1 MRIDVKECARLLL
14 EQDDI
19 LILTHA
25 HPDGDTL
32 GCGFA
37 LCRALLQKGKFA
49 YVKNEADIPPK
60 YNYLFDD
67 IVPMKFTPRFV
78 VAVDVATEGLLGAI
92 QGKYHIDLCID
103 HHGTN
108 TDYADR
114 LLLDDGAAAASE
126 IIYKVI
132 REMGVPLDKGMANCL
147 YTGISTD
154 TGCFRYASATAES
167 YRIAADLIEAGADN
181 GRINR
186 VMFETKT
193 KTYARLE
200 RLALESMRFYLDERV
215 AIITVTQEMYH
226 LTGSNEQETE
236 GLAPLT
242 RQIEGVEVGIT
253 IREKPDGTCKASLR
267 TFESVNA
274 AEIAKAFGGGGHPQA
289 AACNLDMD
297 VKTARA
303 KLVITRE
310 RKAGHTGTLDPMATG
325 VLPVLLGGATR
336 FLDYLPDSNKRY
348 LATFRL
354 GETTDTQDCTG
365 TVLTRRPV
373 TADRAAVEAAL
384 SAFRGEIMQ
393 VPPMYSAVSVDGQR
407 LYELAR
413 QGKTVERAARPVT
426 ILDLRLTAAEEEKNT
441 YTIDVTCT
449 KGTYIRTL
457 IHDLGQAL
465 GCGAV
470 MTALQRTCAMGLAL
484 ADCVTLEQLQAL
496 RNSGGDFA
504 PCLRPVDELLAAY
517 PALQVT
523 APQARRFGNGGA
535 LDAVRLHRQLTEP
548 YYRVYDPAGV
558 FLGLGSPS
566 ADGSQLLVDRV
577 MVMR

>member
-49 YVKNEADIPPK
+49 YVKNVADIPPK

-303 KLVITRE
+303 KLV
-310 RKAGHTGTLDPMATG
+310 
-325 VLPVLLGGATR
+325 
-336 FLDYLPDSNKRY
+336 
-348 LATFRL
+348 
-354 GETTDTQDCTG
+354 
-365 TVLTRRPV
+365 
-373 TADRAAVEAAL
+373 
-384 SAFRGEIMQ
+384 
-393 VPPMYSAVSVDGQR
+393 
-407 LYELAR
+407 
-413 QGKTVERAARPVT
+413 
-426 ILDLRLTAAEEEKNT
+426 EK
-441 YTIDVTCT
+441 
-449 KGTYIRTL
+449 
-457 IHDLGQAL
+457 
-465 GCGAV
+465 CG
-470 MTALQRTCAMGLAL
+470 
-484 ADCVTLEQLQAL
+484 
-496 RNSGGDFA
+496 
-504 PCLRPVDELLAAY
+504 ELL
-517 PALQVT
+517 V
-523 APQARRFGNGGA
+523 
-535 LDAVRLHRQLTEP
+535 
-548 YYRVYDPAGV
+548 
-558 FLGLGSPS
+558 
-566 ADGSQLLVDRV
+566 
-577 MVMR
+577 

>member
-1 MRIDVKECARLLL
+1 MPGYHIDRITEDIKREIVAILRELKDPRISGMLTVVKVSVTNDLSYAKVYVSAMEGMEAAKASVKGLTAAQGYIRHELGRRLHLRKCPEL
-14 EQDDI
+14 RFIADDSI
-19 LILTHA
+19 EK
-25 HPDGDTL
+25 
-32 GCGFA
+32 GFA

-303 KLVITRE
+303 KLV
-310 RKAGHTGTLDPMATG
+310 
-325 VLPVLLGGATR
+325 
-336 FLDYLPDSNKRY
+336 
-348 LATFRL
+348 
-354 GETTDTQDCTG
+354 
-365 TVLTRRPV
+365 
-373 TADRAAVEAAL
+373 
-384 SAFRGEIMQ
+384 
-393 VPPMYSAVSVDGQR
+393 
-407 LYELAR
+407 
-413 QGKTVERAARPVT
+413 
-426 ILDLRLTAAEEEKNT
+426 EK
-441 YTIDVTCT
+441 
-449 KGTYIRTL
+449 
-457 IHDLGQAL
+457 
-465 GCGAV
+465 CG
-470 MTALQRTCAMGLAL
+470 
-484 ADCVTLEQLQAL
+484 
-496 RNSGGDFA
+496 
-504 PCLRPVDELLAAY
+504 ELL
-517 PALQVT
+517 V
-523 APQARRFGNGGA
+523 
-535 LDAVRLHRQLTEP
+535 
-548 YYRVYDPAGV
+548 
-558 FLGLGSPS
+558 
-566 ADGSQLLVDRV
+566 
-577 MVMR
+577 